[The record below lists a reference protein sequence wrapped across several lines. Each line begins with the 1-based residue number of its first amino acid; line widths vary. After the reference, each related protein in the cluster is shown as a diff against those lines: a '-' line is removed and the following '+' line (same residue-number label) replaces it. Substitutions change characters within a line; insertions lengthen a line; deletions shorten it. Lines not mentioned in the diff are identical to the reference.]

1 MYTFGMPSPNKTA
14 QPPRRTQ
21 AERRAA
27 TRTALLEA
35 SIRCLVD
42 EGYANTTTRRVAERA
57 GVSPGALHHHFANKA
72 ELLGEAVR
80 HLLAQIVQETLAQGP
95 PDAPSPEERMEVL
108 LDRIWALRRGSLFQ
122 AQAELLFAARTDPAL
137 RATLADTQHELLGFN
152 AVAAATLF
160 PGVRD
165 QSGFMKVVDTAQAAI
180 RGLALIAT
188 LDEDEAERAWLG
200 VRAHIVQLSAQFINA
215 DGSSP

>member
-1 MYTFGMPSPNKTA
+1 MYTGNVSPPGRTA

-21 AERRAA
+21 AERRAT

-35 SIRCLVD
+35 SIACLVD

-80 HLLAQIVQETLAQGP
+80 HLLAQTVQEMLAQGP
-95 PDAPSPEERMEVL
+95 PDAPSPEERMAVL

-137 RATLADTQHELLGFN
+137 RATQAEMQRELIGFN

-160 PGVRD
+160 PEVSD
-165 QSGFMKVVDTAQAAI
+165 QSGFMEVVDTAQAAI

-200 VRAHIVQLSAQFINA
+200 VRAHIVQLSAPFIHP
-215 DGSSP
+215 DGSLP